1 MLGTKEA
8 EDLRKAGGFPGKRR
22 GSPSRWMMEGERL
35 DGEINLVLEW
45 PGVLRLDG
53 LASGKLSEVVSSP
66 RAWKGVATL
75 GRVWR
80 GHSS

>member
-1 MLGTKEA
+1 MDDG
-8 EDLRKAGGFPGKRR
+8 
-22 GSPSRWMMEGERL
+22 RWEVRGERSL
-35 DGEINLVLEW
+35 ALEW

-66 RAWKGVATL
+66 RAWKGVAAL

-80 GHSS
+80 GRSS